1 MSTEEQATKEPK
13 PSLLKRQ
20 IGGGGKAKDTAPKT
34 GKFNIPP
41 RPQVNLMPPE
51 ILEGRHLA
59 ILKRRLVW
67 AIAALLLVVLLA
79 FGLAMDNLA
88 ARDNTLLP
96 MVWLHAVAPGV
107 ICAWLL
113 YWPPRFRPLR
123 QSAATA

>member
-51 ILEGRHLA
+51 ILEGRQLA

-79 FGLAMDNLA
+79 FGA
-88 ARDNTLLP
+88 AYFLRMSAESRYETIARRRRHLDR
-96 MVWLHAVAPGV
+96 AKAPVLSRNPG
-107 ICAWLL
+107 
-113 YWPPRFRPLR
+113 
-123 QSAATA
+123 SG